1 MIHVALGVS
10 HKIGSD
16 EKDEI
21 LKVETGM
28 IQERYGAQVL
38 AEMNE

>member
-1 MIHVALGVS
+1 MIHVALDVS
-10 HKIGSD
+10 YKIGSD

-21 LKVETGM
+21 LNIETGM